1 MTYIIIIILPP
12 SDVEKD
18 KKIAVSSSDAA
29 DPFRDLE
36 TVVRNEVNNWTKSV
50 FKVNREIYDGDE
62 AMCRVLEHTIWVSM
76 HYQ

>member
-1 MTYIIIIILPP
+1 M
-12 SDVEKD
+12 
-18 KKIAVSSSDAA
+18 SSADT

-36 TVVRNEVNNWTKSV
+36 SVVRNEINNWTKSV

-76 HYQ
+76 H